1 MIVSLIVLAIMIFNA
16 FLAYFFG
23 DYFLK
28 ETSNL
33 KYINVLLLFLIETTI
48 ILIIIQKFYDKPIKQ
63 IKFFIHKLY
72 TWKLKW
78 EKIEIDKS
86 INKDLN
92 YISNSIVDILNRLRN
107 IKEEFLHWKTI
118 KWEVELAK
126 EIQWKTFKQ
135 KLIEIPSLNIVAN
148 SKPAWEIGWDSY
160 DIIKWIKDNYYIY
173 VWDATGHWVWAGLIM
188 MMVNALI
195 AWFSKIYIRWSQIMA
210 STNEILKPRVKANL
224 LMTVLLVRWNEEEK
238 RFFFTW
244 AWHEYLMIYKQKTK
258 KTHKIKS
265 WGLALWMIKDISKLL
280 KEKELKFEPGDIA
293 VLYSDW
299 ITEAINRP
307 KRDGTE
313 TMFWEDRL
321 VEAISKAPN
330 MKWKN
335 YKTAKSVYNNI
346 TIKLSQFMWY
356 NPLQLDDITLAV
368 IQYKPED
375 YIEENDYSTDIPEEM
390 ITQWNWKT

>member
-1 MIVSLIVLAIMIFNA
+1 MVVSLIVLAIMIFNA